1 MAQGRELDVIRGREV
16 RSRLQFATDV
26 VIVGSGAGGAVAASQ
41 LARAGLRV
49 VVLEEGD
56 WVRPSEY
63 GRLTPMGTL
72 RRCWREAGL
81 SAAVGLGDTPF
92 ISVLQGRCVGGS
104 SVLTGG
110 VCFRIP
116 DEVLHEWSHD
126 LGLRTMTPEGVDHHF
141 SAVEQ
146 VVHVETV
153 PHAMRSRST
162 ELFVEGAA
170 RMGIPM
176 KSLRRNT
183 RGCRGVSRCNFGCP
197 HGAKLSVDVSFLPD
211 ACAHG
216 AVVVSDALA
225 ERIDVSGGVAR
236 GVRGRLLDADRR
248 PGVPFEVRARAVVVA
263 CGSLHTPLLLR
274 ASGVDSKHVG
284 RHMTLHPGFRVGA
297 IFDEVVEGW
306 DGALQSVFSDHFAS
320 EGITLVSV
328 YPPASVLSAAFPGV
342 GAHHRQHVHKMPNLA
357 VFGGMIHDQ
366 GGGRVHRWLGRE
378 PLVTYR
384 MAAEDA
390 PRLLRA
396 IGIVARMGFAAGAR
410 EIAMPVFGID
420 TLKSER
426 ELDDLLAH
434 PPHMRRVECTAYHPL
449 GTAKMSTDPRAG
461 VVRESGETWQVDN
474 LFVADGSVLPT
485 SIGVNSQLPIMG
497 VAHKIAAGI
506 ADDWTR
512 LARRAA

>member
-1 MAQGRELDVIRGREV
+1 VLRGREQ
-16 RSRLQFATDV
+16 RARLALKADV
-26 VIVGSGAGGAVAASQ
+26 VIVGSGAGGAVVARE
-41 LARAGLRV
+41 LARTGRSV

-56 WVRPSEY
+56 WVTPGEY
-63 GRLTPMGTL
+63 GKLTPTGTL

-81 SAAVGLGDTPF
+81 SAAVGLGATPF
-92 ISVLQGRCVGGS
+92 VSLLQGKCVGGS

-126 LGLRTMTPEGVDHHF
+126 LGLRTMTPEAVDRHF
-141 SAVEQ
+141 RVVEE

-153 PHAMRSRST
+153 PDGMRSRST

-176 KSLRRNT
+176 QSIRRNT
-183 RGCRGVSRCNFGCP
+183 HHCRGESRCNFGCP
-197 HGAKLSVDVSFLPD
+197 HGAKLSVDISFLPD

-216 AVVVSDALA
+216 ALIVSDALV
-225 ERIDVSGGVAR
+225 ERVDVTSGVAR
-236 GVRGRLLDADRR
+236 GVRGRLLGEDGE
-248 PGVPFEVRARAVVVA
+248 PGVPFEVHAKVVVVA

-284 RHMTLHPGFRVGA
+284 RHMTIHPGFRVGA
-297 IFDEVVEGW
+297 VFDERVEGW
-306 DGALQSVFSDHFAS
+306 DGALQSVFSDHFAA

-328 YPPASVLSAAFPGV
+328 YPPVSILSAAFPGV
-342 GAHHRQHVHKMPNLA
+342 AAHHRAHVHKMPNLA
-357 VFGGMIHDQ
+357 VFGGMIHDE
-366 GGGRVHRWLGRE
+366 GGGRVRRWLGRE

-384 MAAEDA
+384 MAPRDR
-390 PRLLRA
+390 PRLLRG
-396 IGIVARMGFAAGAR
+396 IEIVARMGFAAGAR
-410 EIAMPVFGID
+410 EIAMPIFGID

-426 ELDDLLAH
+426 ELDELMAR
-434 PPHMRRVECTAYHPL
+434 PPAMQRIECTAYHPL
-449 GTAKMSTDPRAG
+449 GTAKMSVDARAG

-497 VAHKIAAGI
+497 VAHKIATGI
-506 ADDWTR
+506 LDDWSR
-512 LARRAA
+512 LARRTA

>member
-1 MAQGRELDVIRGREV
+1 MAADGHLTVLRGRE
-16 RSRLQFATDV
+16 RKAPLDLSADV
-26 VIVGSGAGGAVAASQ
+26 VIVGSGAGGAVVASQ
-41 LARAGLRV
+41 LARAGLAV
-49 VVLEEGD
+49 VVVEEGD
-56 WVRPSEY
+56 WVRPAEY
-63 GRLTPMGTL
+63 ARLTPTGTL
-72 RRCWREAGL
+72 RRCWREGGL

-92 ISVLQGRCVGGS
+92 ISLLQGKCVGGS

-116 DEVLHEWSHD
+116 DEVLQEWSHD
-126 LGLRTMTPEGVDHHF
+126 LGLRTMTPESVDAHF
-141 SAVEQ
+141 DAVEQ

-153 PHAMRSRST
+153 PDSMRSRST

-176 KSLRRNT
+176 KSMRRNT

-197 HGAKLSVDVSFLPD
+197 HGAKLSVDVSYLPD

-216 AVVVSDALA
+216 ALVVSDA
-225 ERIDVSGGVAR
+225 RVDRVDVTSGVAR
-236 GVRGRLLDADRR
+236 GVRGRLLDADGSR
-248 PGVPFEVRARAVVVA
+248 GVPFEVHAKVVVVA

-274 ASGVDSKHVG
+274 ASGVDSWHIG
-284 RHMTLHPGFRVGA
+284 RHLTVHPGFRVGA

-306 DGALQSVFSDHFAS
+306 DGALQSVFSDHFAA

-328 YPPASVLSAAFPGV
+328 YPPASVLAAAFPGV
-342 GAHHRQHVHKMPNLA
+342 ASHHRAHVHKMPNLA

-366 GGGRVHRWLGRE
+366 GGGRVRRSLGRE
-378 PLVTYR
+378 PFVTYR
-384 MAAEDA
+384 MAAQDR

-396 IGIVARMGFAAGAR
+396 IEIVARMGFAAGAR
-410 EIAMPVFGID
+410 EIAMPIFGVD
-420 TLKSER
+420 TLRSER
-426 ELDDLLAH
+426 VLDELMRH
-434 PPHMRRVECTAYHPL
+434 PPPMQRVECTAYHPL
-449 GTAKMSTDPRAG
+449 GTAKMSADARAG
-461 VVRESGETWQVDN
+461 VVRESGEAWQVAN

-506 ADDWTR
+506 ADDWRR